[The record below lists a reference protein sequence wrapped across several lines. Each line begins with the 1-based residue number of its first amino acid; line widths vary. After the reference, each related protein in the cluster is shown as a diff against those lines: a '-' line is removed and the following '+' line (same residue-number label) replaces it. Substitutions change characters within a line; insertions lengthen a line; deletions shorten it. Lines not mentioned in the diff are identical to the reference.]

1 MIKNLQVNEIV
12 QTVSKTHLFD
22 SDFLFAVNT
31 SDVEDGKILNP
42 PFLPVKELKGQF
54 KKTIKNGDILFSEIR
69 PANRHFA
76 VVDVDNPKQYVVSTK
91 LMVLRKYN
99 DEVDSEYFYYWLTN
113 TSFLNILQRRA
124 ENRICSFPQI
134 TFELLSEYSVPVPDI
149 DTQKQ
154 IAKILKKIDSK
165 ISLNNRINAEL
176 EAMAKTLY
184 DYWFVQFDFPDESGK
199 PYKSSGGK
207 MVWNEEL
214 KREIPEGWEVQ
225 PLNSLCNI
233 VLGGTPKTE
242 ESTYWN
248 GNISWL
254 NSGEVAQFP
263 VISSAMKITQDGV
276 DNSATSLMP
285 INTVVVSITGNIR
298 ASYLAIDSCANQSV
312 VGILESNNL
321 KKSYLYPVISNMIL
335 NYKRISTGNCQQHIN
350 KGTIEDTL
358 VIIPN
363 STILDRYYQSVDNAY
378 SLLTNL
384 SQENQKLSSLRD
396 FLLPLLMNG
405 QVVVKDEG
413 INNR

>member
-1 MIKNLQVNEIV
+1 MGKEYLQDFAEYATEKIPVRV
-12 QTVSKTHLFD
+12 LKRKTYIGVDNMLP
-22 SDFLFAVNT
+22 NRGGITT
-31 SDVEDGKILNP
+31 SDY
-42 PFLPVKELKGQF
+42 LPTEGSATKFVV
-54 KKTIKNGDILFSEIR
+54 GDILIGNIR
-69 PANRHFA
+69 P
-76 VVDVDNPKQYVVSTK
+76 
-91 LMVLRKYN
+91 
-99 DEVDSEYFYYWLTN
+99 YF
-113 TSFLNILQRRA
+113 
-124 ENRICSFPQI
+124 
-134 TFELLSEYSVPVPDI
+134 
-149 DTQKQ
+149 
-154 IAKILKKIDSK
+154 KKIWIAEFDGGCSADVLVIRSKGRVTPQFLYACLSSNDFFHYDMAGAKGSKMPRGDKNHIMKFPISIPKNQEKIGLLISNINSK
-165 ISLNNRINAEL
+165 ISLNNAISIEL
-176 EAMAKTLY
+176 EALAKTLY

-207 MVWNEEL
+207 MVWNGEL

-405 QVVVKDEG
+405 QVV
-413 INNR
+413 INE